1 MADRAVLKP
10 RGRALAARAAA
21 VRLLLLDVDGVLTD
35 GTVLVSGDGPEAKR
49 FHIRDGAAMVLAQ
62 SAGLRIGWLSSR
74 PSPATDRRAT
84 ELRIDLVVQSSG
96 PKVRSYE
103 AIVRRLRL
111 ADHQVAYMGDDL
123 VDLAVLARVGLS
135 AAPADAA
142 PEVRARVHCVTAAA
156 GGAGA
161 VRELIE
167 RILKS
172 QGRWQAL
179 VDRWIEQGSR

>member
-1 MADRAVLKP
+1 M
-10 RGRALAARAAA
+10 RGRSRELTARAAA

-74 PSPATDRRAT
+74 PSPATDRRAA
-84 ELRIDLVVQSSG
+84 ELRIDLVVQSSE
-96 PKVRSYE
+96 PKLRSYE
-103 AIVRRLRL
+103 AILHRAGL

-135 AAPADAA
+135 AAPSDAA
-142 PEVRARVHCVTAAA
+142 AEVRERVHYVTAAA
-156 GGAGA
+156 GGGGA

-167 RILKS
+167 RLLKA
-172 QGRWQAL
+172 QGRWQPL
-179 VDRWIEQGSR
+179 VDRWLEQGSR